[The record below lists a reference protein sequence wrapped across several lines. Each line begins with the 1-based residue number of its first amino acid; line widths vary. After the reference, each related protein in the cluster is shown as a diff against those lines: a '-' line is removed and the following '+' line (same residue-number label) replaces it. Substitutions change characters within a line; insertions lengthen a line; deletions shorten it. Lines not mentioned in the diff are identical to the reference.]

1 MTLKYRDMGV
11 LKTKVAE
18 LVHGGN
24 IKLIQEKK
32 KKKKEQKRKKV
43 GSKRYYVLP
52 GE

>member
-1 MTLKYRDMGV
+1 MGQH
-11 LKTKVAE
+11 KIDTE
-18 LVHGGN
+18 
-24 IKLIQEKK
+24 